1 MVAAGLANGLSN
13 IELQLVTNYSIRRIR
28 RFRRILSIRVIL
40 YVEGNMTEETMAI
53 ASTKLLSLQ
62 VRCYRISWTP
72 RVLSPRWKPQTFFP
86 SSIASPLIDNLYKCI
101 LYGRVRLEH
110 LFYEFIGDEAKAGD
124 VILPSMRPNHRITYG
139 RIPQFDYILRI
150 SSLINT
156 KHRYIYIYIFTHEY
170 GRRDAIWS
178 DVELS
183 GNLPSKDSSRWMH
196 IIALFLPEFWILPFF
211 FSSLSF
217 PPRVLTFL
225 PLFLFLRIRSFV
237 RSLNFHEDRSFV
249 FIPINEMFLLS
260 IRFFRFFFQTS

>member
-1 MVAAGLANGLSN
+1 M
-13 IELQLVTNYSIRRIR
+13 
-28 RFRRILSIRVIL
+28 
-40 YVEGNMTEETMAI
+40 
-53 ASTKLLSLQ
+53 
-62 VRCYRISWTP
+62 
-72 RVLSPRWKPQTFFP
+72 LSPRWKPQTFFP

-156 KHRYIYIYIFTHEY
+156 KHRYIYIYIYTRIRSK
-170 GRRDAIWS
+170 RRNLERCRAKWQFALEGFLSMDAHYRVVPSGILNTPIPLLFF
-178 DVELS
+178 VLS
-183 GNLPSKDSSRWMH
+183 STCLN
-196 IIALFLPEFWILPFF
+196 
-211 FSSLSF
+211 FSSSF
-217 PPRVLTFL
+217 PLLTY
-225 PLFLFLRIRSFV
+225 ISFV
-237 RSLNFHEDRSFV
+237 RSLNFHEDRSKFRSFV

>member
-110 LFYEFIGDEAKAGD
+110 LSYEFIGDEAKAGD

-156 KHRYIYIYIFTHEY
+156 KHRYIYIYIYTRIRSK
-170 GRRDAIWS
+170 RRNLERCRAKWQFALEGFLSMDAHYRVVPSGILNTS
-178 DVELS
+178 ILLLFFVLS
-183 GNLPSKDSSRWMH
+183 STCLN
-196 IIALFLPEFWILPFF
+196 
-211 FSSLSF
+211 FSSSF
-217 PPRVLTFL
+217 PLLTY
-225 PLFLFLRIRSFV
+225 PLIRSFV
-237 RSLNFHEDRSFV
+237 EFSRGSF
-249 FIPINEMFLLS
+249 ICIHS
-260 IRFFRFFFQTS
+260 D